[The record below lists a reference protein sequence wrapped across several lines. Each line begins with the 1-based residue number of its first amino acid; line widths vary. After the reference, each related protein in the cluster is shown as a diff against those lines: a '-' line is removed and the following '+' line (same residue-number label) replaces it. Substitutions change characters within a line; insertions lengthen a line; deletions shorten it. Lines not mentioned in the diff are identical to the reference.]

1 MQDQGWQG
9 SLEIEVL
16 FLIKRESSSFL
27 IGKRNL
33 IWNPGGPHSH
43 KWGHLVPR
51 AEAGTPPPPST
62 LLPDPMDSGSS
73 PSLPPPIP
81 PQLPCSLCS
90 SPTWGVLVRALNWD
104 FPPLASGPV
113 SPSPRMAWPPAAA
126 LPQPS
131 FCVSTCVRRKLPSP
145 ATVYGPTLSTPWP
158 F

>member
-73 PSLPPPIP
+73 PSLPPPNP
-81 PQLPCSLCS
+81 ASTSLQ
-90 SPTWGVLVRALNWD
+90 
-104 FPPLASGPV
+104 PLLQPNLGR
-113 SPSPRMAWPPAAA
+113 PS
-126 LPQPS
+126 
-131 FCVSTCVRRKLPSP
+131 
-145 ATVYGPTLSTPWP
+145 
-158 F
+158 